1 MVVLGLNLLMGQA
14 GQISLGHAA
23 FVGIGA
29 YGSAIMTTRWSLDP
43 WLAMGVSALLAAAI
57 AGVLGIPTLK
67 LKGHYLAMA
76 TLGFGEI
83 VLILLIQFKWL
94 TSGSDGI
101 VGIPSLSLAGL
112 DLGRPK
118 AYHWIAWGVA
128 LVMFRMALN
137 LVDSRVGRSLR
148 ALHRTEIAAASLG
161 VNTSF
166 RKVQIFVVSAV
177 FASIAGSFYVH
188 YIHFISPDSFAITF
202 SVVLLTTVVIGG
214 VGSVWGAVWGT
225 LLMMF
230 LPEYLKRFN
239 QDYTNLTF
247 GLLMI
252 VIMIFLPGGLV
263 SLGGAFGRA
272 RRRSASCRPR
282 TPRGGLM
289 PILSVQGVSKRFGGL
304 EALKDVSFA
313 LYEGQV
319 KALIGPNG
327 AGKTTLFNLI
337 SGMDRPSEGHIF
349 FRDRDLGR
357 LHPHQASGLG
367 IGRTFQHSKVFDDMT
382 VLDNVK
388 VGRYG
393 SGRAG
398 IFSAFLTLPRH
409 RREEREV
416 REASLAALRRV
427 GLEGAWI
434 EMAGNLPM
442 GDRHLLE
449 IARSLATE
457 PRVLLLDEPAAG
469 LNNEETEQL
478 MGIVRRIR
486 DEGVTILLVE
496 HDMGFVMDISDE
508 VVVLDYGR
516 KIAEG
521 PPLMIQNDEQV
532 IRAYLGD
539 DL

>member
-1 MVVLGLNLLMGQA
+1 VTGVAQMVAFLRRHAAFIAFAVVVMAAPFFVHSTYYLSVLAFTATRLMVVLGLNLLLGQA

-43 WLAMGVSALLAAAI
+43 WLAMGVSAVLAAVI

-67 LKGHYLAMA
+67 LRGHYLAMA

-101 VGIPSLSLAGL
+101 VGIPSLSVAGL
-112 DLGRPK
+112 DLGLPK
-118 AYHWIAWGVA
+118 TYHWIAWGVA
-128 LVMFRMALN
+128 LLMFRMALN

-177 FASIAGSFYVH
+177 FASIAGSFYVY

-247 GLLMI
+247 GLMMI

-272 RRRSASCRPR
+272 RRR
-282 TPRGGLM
+282 
-289 PILSVQGVSKRFGGL
+289 
-304 EALKDVSFA
+304 
-313 LYEGQV
+313 
-319 KALIGPNG
+319 
-327 AGKTTLFNLI
+327 
-337 SGMDRPSEGHIF
+337 
-349 FRDRDLGR
+349 
-357 LHPHQASGLG
+357 
-367 IGRTFQHSKVFDDMT
+367 
-382 VLDNVK
+382 
-388 VGRYG
+388 
-393 SGRAG
+393 
-398 IFSAFLTLPRH
+398 
-409 RREEREV
+409 
-416 REASLAALRRV
+416 LRRADHAR
-427 GLEGAWI
+427 LE
-434 EMAGNLPM
+434 
-442 GDRHLLE
+442 
-449 IARSLATE
+449 
-457 PRVLLLDEPAAG
+457 
-469 LNNEETEQL
+469 
-478 MGIVRRIR
+478 
-486 DEGVTILLVE
+486 EG
-496 HDMGFVMDISDE
+496 
-508 VVVLDYGR
+508 
-516 KIAEG
+516 
-521 PPLMIQNDEQV
+521 
-532 IRAYLGD
+532 
-539 DL
+539 